1 MLLDQLPCEV
11 VIDGYRYPINTDY
24 RYSVM
29 FEMLMLDN
37 EVPERSKLDKAL
49 KLYYPTI
56 PRNLNAAIDKI
67 MWFYR
72 CGKEERPKR
81 SQRNKRRSPD
91 KRVYDYDF
99 DDSYIYSAFL
109 QQYGVD
115 LQDEE
120 IHWWKFRAMFK
131 SLGDDTEFVKI
142 MGYRSMTISNN
153 MTKSQKEF
161 YQDMKRIHALPAPK
175 GERQKDR
182 AIEYALLHGG
192 DLSKITQGVYTNADS
207 G

>member
-1 MLLDQLPCEV
+1 MNLLLDELPCKV
-11 VIDGYRYPINTDY
+11 VIDGYRYPIRTDY

-29 FEMLMLDN
+29 FEMLMLDQ
-37 EVPERSKLDKAL
+37 EESERSKLDKAL

-56 PRNLNAAIDKI
+56 PQNLNAAVDKLL
-67 MWFYR
+67 WFYR
-72 CGKEERPKR
+72 CGKDPEAAKKQR
-81 SQRNKRRSPD
+81 SKRRSED

-99 DDSYIYSAFL
+99 DDAYIYAAFL

-131 SLGDDTEFVKI
+131 SLGDHTEFVKI
-142 MGYRSMTISNN
+142 MGYRSMAITNS

-161 YQDMKRIHALPAPK
+161 YQDMKRIHSLPVPRS
-175 GERQKDR
+175 ERQKDS
-182 AIEYALLHGG
+182 AIAYALMHGG
-192 DLSKITQGVYTNADS
+192 DLSKIGVCTGAK
-207 G
+207 